1 MTLRKNKMIRLKKR
15 EILSIIKT
23 LIRANDAIAE
33 AHKNAIDS
41 HIADTLMQ
49 CQETALILGNYLET
63 LEENGRLYIHIL
75 EDYCEDI
82 YQMYINIGNKTIEE
96 LLLKKIYDELA
107 ELDSRIQS
115 EVPDDKR
122 EIIFLPYKAAMWDA
136 LESVWMAACKDD
148 TCIVHVI
155 PIPYFDKNPDG
166 SLGNMHYEGAEYPNY
181 VTITSWEEYDLEE
194 QRPDIAYVHN
204 PYDNANHVTCI
215 HPAFFARNL
224 KKYVDT
230 LVYIPYF
237 VAVNNQVPVHFCVT
251 PVTLLADKLIVQS
264 EPVRQTYIKELQR
277 FEKENNCIGLAGTI
291 EKKVLALGSPKY
303 DKLDFYRLDETE
315 IPTEWKKIIFNQNGN
330 RKRVILYNT
339 SVQNMLTYG
348 TVMLHKIKETLE
360 IFETYKNEIALL
372 WRPHPLMSATL
383 QSLRPELW
391 NQYEKIMCWYQKT
404 GWGIFDESFDM
415 NRAIA
420 VSDGYYGDSGSVLEL
435 YQGTGKPYYKQWVNT
450 LMADTGF
457 NILIQCVCKGGKDT
471 YAFSRINNALF
482 YVKNGNRLE
491 YIGSDPREETWRRL
505 LYTDMI
511 QAEGK
516 IYFAPGTANQILVY
530 DYAQHSFSYIFL
542 EYADKT
548 PKRTLKFVRIYAEG
562 NELYLI
568 PKEYPCIVRIN
579 TKTGGQEH
587 LHVADL
593 SEKVEKEND
602 VKPPKIENERSI
614 LFASGHGQD
623 QLYISY
629 HKMMGLYSD
638 GDAEVIHADRKGN
651 ITGCIQYSVENADK
665 YRNAVGQTTRR
676 VLEFIFTQIQ
686 NTRGHLGQ
694 ERKHCGD
701 NIHQVIVREKYEP
714 DCIIYRRDL

>member
-33 AHKNAIDS
+33 AHRNAIDS

-115 EVPDDKR
+115 EIPDDKR

-315 IPTEWKKIIFNQNGN
+315 IPTEWKKVIFNQNGN

-372 WRPHPLMSATL
+372 WRPHPLMPATL

-391 NQYEKIMCWYQKT
+391 NQYEKIMCRYRKT
-404 GWGIFDESFDM
+404 GWGIFDESSDM

-435 YQGTGKPYYKQWVNT
+435 
-450 LMADTGF
+450 
-457 NILIQCVCKGGKDT
+457 
-471 YAFSRINNALF
+471 
-482 YVKNGNRLE
+482 
-491 YIGSDPREETWRRL
+491 
-505 LYTDMI
+505 
-511 QAEGK
+511 
-516 IYFAPGTANQILVY
+516 
-530 DYAQHSFSYIFL
+530 
-542 EYADKT
+542 
-548 PKRTLKFVRIYAEG
+548 
-562 NELYLI
+562 
-568 PKEYPCIVRIN
+568 
-579 TKTGGQEH
+579 
-587 LHVADL
+587 
-593 SEKVEKEND
+593 
-602 VKPPKIENERSI
+602 
-614 LFASGHGQD
+614 
-623 QLYISY
+623 
-629 HKMMGLYSD
+629 
-638 GDAEVIHADRKGN
+638 
-651 ITGCIQYSVENADK
+651 
-665 YRNAVGQTTRR
+665 
-676 VLEFIFTQIQ
+676 
-686 NTRGHLGQ
+686 
-694 ERKHCGD
+694 
-701 NIHQVIVREKYEP
+701 
-714 DCIIYRRDL
+714 